1 MIRNSLIQYKDMSD
15 NDYLELS
22 KKLDEGLLLAEKK
35 MLEEKALRGQDVVVC
50 DANNNIQRIPAKQ
63 IIAETSI
70 Y

>member
-1 MIRNSLIQYKDMSD
+1 MSD